1 MKKSLIVL
9 MVLML
14 AFTCL
19 FAGCSG
25 GSEEPVATPKTALT
39 PDEPAAPSN
48 KIDIPVN
55 SGREYREMEFGRFP
69 SEEVD
74 DEELIKS
81 LNALAD
87 TERDSTT
94 GYYTYDG
101 KQYQKEFVIEK
112 DPETKTDITVI
123 YWFEVNPI
131 SWYVLDESDG
141 KIMLIAKKNIDAR
154 KFNETLEN
162 TNWGISTLR
171 DWLNGMGTYK
181 GETPSFYNS
190 AFTAEEQS
198 IIVTQDITT
207 GANPKYGTAGGDAVK
222 DRVTI
227 LSIEDLDQS
236 SSWSEKAFAPGKDDD
251 VSLRAC
257 GNTDYALFKGAADE
271 VSYALRSSSWQW
283 LRNMGSYEQNAAYI
297 SESGHTMN
305 AGYVVTFN
313 QIGVRPV
320 IVLNA
325 DYVTE
330 K

>member
-1 MKKSLIVL
+1 MKKSLIV
-9 MVLML
+9 MVVLML
-14 AFTCL
+14 TFTCL
-19 FAGCSG
+19 FAGCNG
-25 GSEEPVATPKTALT
+25 GGKEPAATPKTALT
-39 PDEPAAPSN
+39 PEEPAAPSN
-48 KIDIPVN
+48 KIDVPV
-55 SGREYREMEFGRFP
+55 SEGREYKEMEFGRFP
-69 SEEVD
+69 SEEVN
-74 DEELIKS
+74 DEDLIKS

-112 DPETKTDITVI
+112 DSETKQDVTVI

-131 SWYVLDESDG
+131 TWYVLDESDG
-141 KIMLIAKKNIDAR
+141 KIMLIAKKNVDAR
-154 KFNETLEN
+154 KYNETLEN

-171 DWLNGMGTYK
+171 EWLNGLGEYK
-181 GETPSFYNS
+181 GDTTSFYNS

-198 IIVTQDITT
+198 IIITQDITT
-207 GANPKYGTAGGDAVK
+207 EANPKYGTSGGDAVK

-227 LSIEDLDQS
+227 LSIEDLDKS
-236 SSWSEKAFAPGKDDD
+236 SSWSEKAFAPGEDGD

-257 GNTDYALFKGAADE
+257 SNTDYALFKGAADE
-271 VSYALRSSSWQW
+271 VSYALRASSWQW
-283 LRNMGSYEQNAAYI
+283 LRNMGSYEQNAAFI
-297 SESGHTMN
+297 AESGITMG

-313 QIGVRPV
+313 QVGVRPV